1 MHNTSNQLYQTL
13 FGRVTHKT
21 KVSSLPGLEKTT
33 DSDCPGDA
41 DRPILVTSDIDAD
54 AGPASLP
61 CDVCAQME
69 GIDKEPA
76 SSYCVVCERKFCAEH
91 LKVC

>member
-1 MHNTSNQLYQTL
+1 MIVICQFFIWQSHSQNQSKQFAG
-13 FGRVTHKT
+13 FG
-21 KVSSLPGLEKTT
+21 ETT